1 MDELKKY
8 IQQHT
13 DQLDQDEP
21 RVQVWQNIQ
30 HATAPVKKATTIVL
44 ITRWAAAAC
53 VLGLAGVA
61 IWYLS
66 TDKNIQPVA
75 AITQNTKPK
84 TQKLPQQKE
93 PVAKEELTAKT
104 EHPVKNTKSK
114 KIIATVN
121 NSADL
126 AELNKL
132 ENSFT
137 QVINLQRQKI
147 SSIPMVVE
155 TADYFNAFKVQ
166 IRQME
171 KDEKGI
177 RSDIVKHGMSDV
189 LLDQLINVYQQKLNV
204 LKQLQIEMNK
214 TNNRYKQNRGPVD
227 SLNTYFLKL

>member
-21 RVQVWQNIQ
+21 RVRVWQNIQ

-114 KIIATVN
+114 KIIAAVN

-147 SSIPMVVE
+147 RKRV
-155 TADYFNAFKVQ
+155 
-166 IRQME
+166 IRP
-171 KDEKGI
+171 I
-177 RSDIVKHGMSDV
+177 H
-189 LLDQLINVYQQKLNV
+189 
-204 LKQLQIEMNK
+204 
-214 TNNRYKQNRGPVD
+214 
-227 SLNTYFLKL
+227 